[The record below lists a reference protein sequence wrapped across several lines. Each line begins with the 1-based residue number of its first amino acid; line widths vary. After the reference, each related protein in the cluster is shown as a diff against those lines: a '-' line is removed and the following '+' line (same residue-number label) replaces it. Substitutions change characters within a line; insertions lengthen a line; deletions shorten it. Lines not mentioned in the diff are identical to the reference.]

1 MTSISCLTVKL
12 EPVEPEGRVGS
23 MVRAKR
29 KACAF
34 TFRKG
39 SPSQGCK
46 RWER

>member
-1 MTSISCLTVKL
+1 MKSISCLTVKL
-12 EPVEPEGRVGS
+12 EPEGRVGS